1 MWRGF
6 CVGVLIALGACA
18 SASRIDRSAANH
30 EARAKQLAKDGNW
43 EAASKERQKAAKQ
56 AEKANSR
63 RGFEDAMPVVF
74 K

>member
-1 MWRGF
+1 MWRAF

-18 SASRIDRSAANH
+18 SASRIDRSAAQH
-30 EARAKQLAKDGNW
+30 EARAKQLAKDGDW
-43 EAASKERQKAAKQ
+43 QAANKEHRKAEKQ

-74 K
+74 N